1 MNIKAGDKVRFL
13 DAAGGGTVIRIEGR
27 LAFVED
33 EDGFEIP
40 VLISEL
46 VVVEKP
52 ESVTATDKQQEVE
65 KPADDVS
72 EETYEYE
79 EDEGGDEDP
88 IVHLAFLSG
97 DKPGVQSGSV
107 RMELINDSNY
117 FCYYIIN
124 EVGKNEQA
132 INLHN
137 GKLEPN
143 TKLSLGKQLVT
154 ELDGQEW
161 DVQLLMFKT
170 GKKFNPLPVIG
181 KTMKLK
187 GSKLMN
193 ENSYTENDY
202 FDEKAL
208 LLPVLKGQLQRKMEE
223 LTADD
228 IEKIKKKKEDSPVR
242 KKNRRR
248 DEPGILEVDLH
259 IHELLDDT
267 RGLSNSEILS
277 IQMDRFHSVMKENM
291 ANKKRKI
298 VFIHGVGNGTLKTEL
313 RKALDRKY
321 KGHYYQDASF
331 REYGYGATM
340 VII

>member
-13 DAAGGGTVIRIEGR
+13 DAAGGGTVTRVEGR

-40 VLISEL
+40 VLITGLVIVEKESTGISEKQPEPKEQE
-46 VVVEKP
+46 VVE
-52 ESVTATDKQQEVE
+52 ED
-65 KPADDVS
+65 
-72 EETYEYE
+72 ETYEYV
-79 EDEGGDEDP
+79 EDDDGDEDP
-88 IVHLAFLSG
+88 KVHLTFLQG

-107 RMELINDSNY
+107 RYELINDSNY
-117 FCYYIIN
+117 FCYYLIN
-124 EVGKNEQA
+124 EIGMNEQA
-132 INLHN
+132 VNLFN

-143 TKLSLGKQLVT
+143 TKLYLGKQLVT
-154 ELDGQEW
+154 ELDGQAW
-161 DVQLLMFKT
+161 NVQVLMFKT
-170 GKKFNPLPVIG
+170 GKLFEPLPVID
-181 KTMKLK
+181 KVIKLK

-193 ENSYTENDY
+193 ENSYVENDY

-208 LLPVLKGQLQRKMEE
+208 LFHVLKGKLQRKIEE
-223 LTADD
+223 LTVDD
-228 IEKIKKKKEDSPVR
+228 LNSVKKQKETKPVKKKAK
-242 KKNRRR
+242 RR

-259 IHELLDDT
+259 IHELIDNT
-267 RGLSNSEILS
+267 NGLSNSEMLS
-277 IQMDRFHSVMKENM
+277 IQMDKFHQVMKENIK
-291 ANKKRKI
+291 NKKRKI

>member
-13 DAAGGGTVIRIEGR
+13 DAAGGGTVTRVEGR

-40 VLISEL
+40 VLITGLVIVETESTVISE
-46 VVVEKP
+46 
-52 ESVTATDKQQEVE
+52 KQQEPKEQEVVE
-65 KPADDVS
+65 ED
-72 EETYEYE
+72 ETYEYVE
-79 EDEGGDEDP
+79 EDDGDEDP
-88 IVHLAFLSG
+88 MVHLTFLQG

-107 RMELINDSNY
+107 RYELINDSNY
-117 FCYYIIN
+117 FCYYLIN
-124 EVGKNEQA
+124 EIGMNEQA
-132 INLHN
+132 VNLFN

-143 TKLSLGKQLVT
+143 TKLYLGKQLVT
-154 ELDGQEW
+154 ELDGQAW
-161 DVQLLMFKT
+161 NVQVLMFKT
-170 GKKFNPLPVIG
+170 GKLFEPLPVID
-181 KTMKLK
+181 KVIKLK

-193 ENSYTENDY
+193 ENSYVENDY

-208 LLPVLKGQLQRKMEE
+208 LFHVLKGKLQRKIEE
-223 LTADD
+223 LTVDD
-228 IEKIKKKKEDSPVR
+228 LNSVKKQKETKPVKKKAK
-242 KKNRRR
+242 RR

-259 IHELLDDT
+259 IHELIDNT
-267 RGLSNSEILS
+267 NGLSNSEMLS
-277 IQMDRFHSVMKENM
+277 IQMDKFHQVMKENIK
-291 ANKKRKI
+291 NKKRKI

>member
-13 DAAGGGTVIRIEGR
+13 DAAGGGTVTRVEGR

-40 VLISEL
+40 VLITGLVIVETESTVISE
-46 VVVEKP
+46 
-52 ESVTATDKQQEVE
+52 KQQEPKEQEVVE
-65 KPADDVS
+65 ED
-72 EETYEYE
+72 ETYEYVE
-79 EDEGGDEDP
+79 EDDGDEDP
-88 IVHLAFLSG
+88 MVNLAFLQG

-107 RMELINDSNY
+107 RYELINDSNY
-117 FCYYIIN
+117 FCYYLIN
-124 EVGKNEQA
+124 EIGMNEQA
-132 INLHN
+132 VNLYN

-143 TKLSLGKQLVT
+143 TKLYLGKQLVT
-154 ELDGQEW
+154 ELDGQAW
-161 DVQLLMFKT
+161 NVQVLMFKT
-170 GKKFNPLPVIG
+170 GKLFEPLPVID
-181 KTMKLK
+181 KVIKLK

-193 ENSYTENDY
+193 ENSYVENDY

-208 LLPVLKGQLQRKMEE
+208 LFHVLKGKLQRKIEE
-223 LTADD
+223 LTVDD
-228 IEKIKKKKEDSPVR
+228 LNSVKKQKETKPVKKKAK
-242 KKNRRR
+242 RR

-259 IHELLDDT
+259 IHELIDNT
-267 RGLSNSEILS
+267 NGLSNSEMLS
-277 IQMDRFHSVMKENM
+277 IQMDKFHQVMKENIK
-291 ANKKRKI
+291 NKKRKI